1 MGYFTPDHD
10 HGQSSGTV
18 VFLLGAI
25 FNILAN
31 TEFSNLLD
39 YALKALIG
47 GFIWLLFKLVS
58 DYISARIKGK
68 SRKDDEKKRD

>member
-10 HGQSSGTV
+10 HGQSSRTV

-58 DYISARIKGK
+58 DYISGRIKGK
-68 SRKDDEKKRD
+68 SRKDDEKQGN